1 MATKATAAAETAS
14 RVPLSRRRVFEASL
28 RIVDTEG
35 LDALTMRRLGE
46 KLGADPM
53 SVYRHV
59 DGKDAVLD
67 GLSDTLWAEVP
78 GPDPGAHWS
87 DNLRTFARSVRAVFH
102 RHPQAAPLMIRR
114 FLNRSALEVSHA
126 YLEALRDAGF
136 ADTRAAEVIRSV
148 VSYSVGYGLQE
159 VGFPAIPQA
168 PDSGA
173 TAGREFLVSLGQAL
187 PAGTPSYLVD
197 TAIVLCADCN
207 PDDCFEFGLEL
218 IVGGVRHI
226 ESPNGSDR
234 ASGQG

>member
-1 MATKATAAAETAS
+1 MATKARTATETAS
-14 RVPLSRRRVFEASL
+14 RVPLSRTRVFEAAL
-28 RIVDTEG
+28 RIVDDEG

-46 KLGADPM
+46 QLGADPM

-59 DGKDAVLD
+59 DGKDALLD
-67 GLSDTLWAEVP
+67 GLSETLWAEVP

-87 DNLRTFARSVRAVFH
+87 HDLRTFARSVRAVFH

-126 YLEALRDAGF
+126 YLGALRDAGF

-159 VGFPAIPQA
+159 VGFPAIPQT
-168 PDSGA
+168 PGQGT

-187 PAGTPSYLVD
+187 PAGTPSYLVE
-197 TAIVLCADCN
+197 TAIALCADCN

-218 IVGGVRHI
+218 IVGGVRQF
-226 ESPNGSDR
+226 ESPKGRDR
-234 ASGQG
+234 VSG

>member
-1 MATKATAAAETAS
+1 VFQAA
-14 RVPLSRRRVFEASL
+14 LK
-28 RIVDTEG
+28 IVDDDG

-46 KLGADPM
+46 QLGADPM

-59 DGKDAVLD
+59 DGKDALLD

-78 GPDPGAHWS
+78 GPDAGAHWS
-87 DNLRTFARSVRAVFH
+87 DDLRAFARSVRAVFH

-126 YLEALRDAGF
+126 YLQALRDAGF

-148 VSYSVGYGLQE
+148 VSYSVGHGLQE
-159 VGFPAIPQA
+159 VGFPAIPQTPGA
-168 PDSGA
+168 SA

-187 PAGTPSYLVD
+187 PAGTPSYLVE
-197 TAIVLCADCN
+197 TAIALCADCN

-218 IVGGVRHI
+218 IVEGVRQF
-226 ESPNGSDR
+226 ESSKGLDR
-234 ASGQG
+234 ASG